1 MQRNLMTNSCE
12 SSFLSVEKDIELILR
27 RLFIESG
34 EYSED
39 LKRLLVINNKDCLD
53 NRDSEVYKKTIK
65 ETTLNQLR
73 KKGYIRLEPKIALGE
88 HAEVMS
94 YILISIDNFV
104 PNRSNPQFRDCIVH
118 FDVICHSDEWDIGDY
133 RLRPIKICGYI
144 DGLLND
150 TKLSG
155 IGTFQFL
162 GCKELVLDDA
172 FSGYT
177 LSFAAIHGSDDLI
190 SGEE

>member
-190 SGEE
+190 PGEE

>member
-12 SSFLSVEKDIELILR
+12 SSFLSVEKDIELILK

-53 NRDSEVYKKTIK
+53 NKDSEVYKKAIK
-65 ETTLNQLR
+65 EATLSQLR
-73 KKGYIRLEPKIALGE
+73 KKGYIKLEPKIALDE

-104 PNRSNPQFRDCIVH
+104 PNRSNPQFRDCTVH

-190 SGEE
+190 PGEE